1 MFQVGKVIEFIFYIE
16 FIYYLFLYTRIE
28 HKMFNIPSVLKI
40 QYLRYCWIYIH
51 IYVCIKI
58 NKSSRLVC

>member
-40 QYLRYCWIYIH
+40 QYILRYC
-51 IYVCIKI
+51 
-58 NKSSRLVC
+58 

>member
-1 MFQVGKVIEFIFYIE
+1 MFQVAKVLEFIFYIE

-40 QYLRYCWIYIH
+40 QYLRYCCYILY
-51 IYVCIKI
+51 IKKI